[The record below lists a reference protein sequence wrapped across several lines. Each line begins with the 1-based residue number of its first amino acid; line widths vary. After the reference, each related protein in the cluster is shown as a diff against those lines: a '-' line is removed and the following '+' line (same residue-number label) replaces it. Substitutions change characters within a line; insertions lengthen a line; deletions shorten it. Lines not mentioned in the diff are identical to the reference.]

1 VHVNTD
7 AQDTLLQRR
16 PVMEVVSFVSGEVVG
31 GEGRGGRPAATRL
44 LDAAD
49 DNGSVALGVVNK
61 KHMEVSLG
69 AVL

>member
-1 VHVNTD
+1 
-7 AQDTLLQRR
+7 
-16 PVMEVVSFVSGEVVG
+16 MEVVSFVSGEVVG